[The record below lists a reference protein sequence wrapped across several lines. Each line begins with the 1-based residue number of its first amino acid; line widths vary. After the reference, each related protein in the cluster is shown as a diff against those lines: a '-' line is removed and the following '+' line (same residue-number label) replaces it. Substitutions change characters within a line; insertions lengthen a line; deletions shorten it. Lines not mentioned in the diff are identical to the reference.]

1 MCLQA
6 MMTATETFV
15 PRCPTPQICCPEYI
29 VLIMSSSHIPW
40 PMASLSIWHRKILDI
55 HPPGAVEC
63 GPQSHCRSACS
74 TTPSKTTTSRVGR
87 KWQRPSQFR
96 IPLALLYQG
105 EECWSFSEFLAS
117 TVFDGEDVHRIE
129 ASSLSDAMQVGM
141 GKHFRHRNDDYLL
154 VATWESEGQGKEAF
168 IAVNH
173 LFHDISSVSALLHS
187 TTRYSN
193 RKCRP
198 QHCIKRVPLPC
209 ESRAMKPIK
218 KTKLHFPWG
227 SLREEAN
234 LLGFSANEYLFY
246 KCSVAISRALRE
258 EFDFTCLHSSRK
270 EQAVDRQAFGDYSCY
285 ARSLRVTQ
293 EIERQPDAVSSYF
306 GRLRSGE
313 YVLREDDS
321 SLLGDSSG
329 WWVFDTWLHSDV
341 VAVRPGV
348 VLNTSALMFSYS
360 LFVDRFVIAIDDDK
374 GVDVFVFSDRFEL

>member
-1 MCLQA
+1 
-6 MMTATETFV
+6 
-15 PRCPTPQICCPEYI
+15 
-29 VLIMSSSHIPW
+29 
-40 PMASLSIWHRKILDI
+40 MAA
-55 HPPGAVEC
+55 AVTVQN
-63 GPQSHCRSACS
+63 PHDH
-74 TTPSKTTTSRVGR
+74 
-87 KWQRPSQFR
+87 
-96 IPLALLYQG
+96 PLALLYQG

-173 LFHDISSVSALLHS
+173 LFHDISSVSALLHL

-348 VLNTSALMFSYS
+348 VLNTSALMFSSIGLLSPSTTTKVLMFLFFRIGLSCSYS
-360 LFVDRFVIAIDDDK
+360 VSSYTPSYSQSLLSSLTVVHLVITNSMQPDSRLGD
-374 GVDVFVFSDRFEL
+374 